1 MSGVASTRSGARAAA
16 RRSFWPWDDR
26 SGRFSPLKA
35 TALVLQT
42 APGAYLIWFW
52 AAGMLGARPVTEV
65 IHGTGL
71 WAIRFLVLSLLVSPA
86 RAIFAWPRI
95 LLIRRQLG
103 LTALFYAL
111 AHLVLYALDEK
122 WALLHVVSE
131 IVLRFYLTIGFVA
144 LLGLVAL
151 GVTSTDG
158 MVRRLGRRWKPL
170 HRLAYPIAALGV
182 FHFFLQS
189 KADVSEAT
197 IMAGIFLWLMGWRLL
212 PAGADR
218 APLPVLALGVAVTA
232 ATAGLEY
239 AWFAL
244 ATRVPPLRPLQAE
257 LDWSFGPHAAG
268 QVLILSV
275 CMSVATALAWAGQR
289 ERLRT
294 SRAYRPALCI
304 GGAAIAVAIVYA
316 FGLTDWVPDSWTL

>member
-1 MSGVASTRSGARAAA
+1 M
-16 RRSFWPWDDR
+16 
-26 SGRFSPLKA
+26 
-35 TALVLQT
+35 VLQM
-42 APGAYLIWFW
+42 APGAYLIWCW
-52 AAGMLGARPVTEV
+52 SSGLLGARPVTEV

-71 WAIRFLVLSLLVSPA
+71 WAIRFLVLSLMVSPA
-86 RAIFAWPRI
+86 RTIFAWPR
-95 LLIRRQLG
+95 LALIRRQLG

-111 AHLVLYALDEK
+111 AHLVLYALDQN
-122 WALLHVVSE
+122 WVLLHVISE
-131 IVLRFYLTIGFVA
+131 IALRFYLTIGFMA

-158 MVRRLGRRWKPL
+158 MVRRLGRRWKQL

-197 IMAGIFLWLMGWRLL
+197 IMAGVFLWLAGWRLL

-218 APLPVLALGVAVTA
+218 APLPVLALGLAVTV

-268 QVLILSV
+268 QVLIPSL
-275 CMSVATALAWAGQR
+275 CMSVATALAWTGQQ
-289 ERLRT
+289 ERLR
-294 SRAYRPALCI
+294 SNWAYHAARYA
-304 GGAAIAVAIVYA
+304 GGAAITVAIVYA
-316 FGLTDWVPDSWTL
+316 FGLTDWLPDNWTL